1 MSRYVLRGHN
11 QGRRRIYQQT
21 FINSYSKVAM
31 AKLYDR
37 KNTLVAADMLNDKVI
52 PWFEEEGIRLLRILT
67 DRGTDYCGNREHHE
81 FQLFLALEDIDHS
94 KTRARHP
101 QSNGIV
107 KDFTEPFK
115 TNFMRL
121 LLGRR
126 YTTRLKICKKI

>member
-1 MSRYVLRGHN
+1 
-11 QGRRRIYQQT
+11 
-21 FINSYSKVAM
+21 M